1 MKKFDVVGL
10 KKYLD
15 KAGVK
20 NISVMGDNKDVL
32 SVPYK
37 SISGGLD
44 SLQNQIVEYGKE
56 LGYKKATNSFSGVVL
71 GKGELVMM
79 TVIKGD
85 KVLVQYIDTEK
96 ASKSVSKASSSK
108 LSLSVFAGVI
118 GDSEQGTKE
127 VKVYYN
133 DLSEKKKAEIRKLG
147 VDVNEMFPLVITS
160 SKSSHGNIFNGDS
173 ENNNFED
180 TQKEVSNN
188 PQIEL
193 KYLGDFTNLLHDRDC
208 QKYTHLEMKDKI
220 KDLTTEQLQAYLK
233 LTDKAMEIE
242 NVIYKLNRASKE
254 ILENR
259 LLLGSKWSVEDG
271 IPLANS
277 EQNYKKKAEEIIK
290 QMGGIN
296 KLSAMT
302 GANTFI
308 ALEDGLSFKFKGCKQ
323 CNYVKIT
330 VNGKDLYDLDFKN
343 IKGMNV
349 KDFKTEK
356 DVGVENLK
364 KTFTKTTG
372 LDLYI

>member
-1 MKKFDVVGL
+1 MKKFDVIGL

-20 NISVMGDNKDVL
+20 NIEVMGDNKDVL
-32 SVPYK
+32 NVPYK
-37 SISGGLD
+37 SVSGGLD
-44 SLQNQIVEYGKE
+44 SLQSNIVEYGKE
-56 LGYKKATNSFSGVVL
+56 LGYTKATNSFSGVVL

-85 KVLVQYIDTEK
+85 RVLIQYIDTYT
-96 ASKSVSKASSSK
+96 ASKSVSKASNSK

-118 GDSEQGTKE
+118 GDSEQGNKE
-127 VKVYYN
+127 VKIFYN
-133 DLSEKKKAEIRKLG
+133 DLTEKKKSEIKKLG
-147 VDVNEMFPLVITS
+147 LDVNVVFPLILSS
-160 SKSSHGNIFNGDS
+160 SKSSHGNIFNEESD
-173 ENNNFED
+173 NNEFEEQ
-180 TQKEVSNN
+180 QKETVAN
-188 PQIEL
+188 PQIEI
-193 KYLGDFTNLLHDRDC
+193 KYLGDFTNLLHDKDC

-220 KDLTTEQLQAYLK
+220 KDLTTEQLQAYMK

-259 LLLGSKWSVEDG
+259 LLLGSKWSVEDE

-277 EQNYKKKAEEIIK
+277 EQNYKKKAEDIIK

-349 KDFKTEK
+349 KDFKTER